1 MRVKNYIK
9 YRGLRFEIDYVEI
22 PNNLYSIQVKFKT
35 EHEASLFYG
44 IIPTGDEVFR
54 VVLKSS
60 NLVSNKSYSTSKEW
74 IMIDA
79 RGTIGKKAYEPRI
92 TIFFKK
98 AEICGYSY
106 FPDAKLIKRKFNVY

>member
-9 YRGLRFEIDYVEI
+9 YRGLRFEIDYVEM
-22 PNNLYSIQVKFKT
+22 PDNHSIQVKFKT
-35 EHEASLFYG
+35 EHEASLFYS

-54 VVLKSS
+54 VVLKSP
-60 NLVSNKSYSTSKEW
+60 NLVSNRFYSTSKEW

-79 RGTIGKKAYEPRI
+79 RGTIGKRAYEPRV
-92 TIFFKK
+92 TIFFKTS
-98 AEICGYSY
+98 EVCGYNY

>member
-22 PNNLYSIQVKFKT
+22 PDNHSIQVKFKT
-35 EHEASLFYG
+35 EHKASLFYG
-44 IIPTGDEVFR
+44 IIPTGDEMFR
-54 VVLKSS
+54 VVLRSS
-60 NLVSNKSYSTSKEW
+60 NLASNKLFSTSKEW
-74 IMIDA
+74 TMIDA

-98 AEICGYSY
+98 AEVCGYSY